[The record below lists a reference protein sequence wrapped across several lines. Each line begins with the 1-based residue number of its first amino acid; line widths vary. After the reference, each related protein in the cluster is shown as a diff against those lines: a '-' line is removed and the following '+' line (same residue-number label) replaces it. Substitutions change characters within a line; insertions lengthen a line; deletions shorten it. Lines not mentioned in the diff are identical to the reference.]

1 MKIARIIPKTPLPA
15 SSKKPNIFY
24 RLNFNAISRASHF
37 DGEAYESEQEAR
49 ETNSI
54 RAYPDFIII
63 EVDPN

>member
-1 MKIARIIPKTPLPA
+1 MKITRIITKNPLPA

-24 RLNFNAISRASHF
+24 RLNFNTAAHSSHF
-37 DGEAYESEQEAR
+37 DSEAYESEQEAR
-49 ETNSI
+49 QTNSL